1 MTGGNIILMARRR
14 AKLTQRELAQR
25 VGCQQATIAR
35 WECGDRLA
43 SYEDVQNA
51 AAACGL
57 ALDVHL
63 AHADRSWWSQIATQ
77 LDREPVQRVRGLTP
91 PGGFDAV
98 PVLQVLTDTRLPA
111 IVIGEVAG
119 ALHGWPLVLGRDAV
133 EICTKAGGS
142 GLGAVIAH
150 LKAREIAESAYELP
164 SGGRLIV
171 TEVPSGTSGFSNLVR
186 GAERVEVDG
195 GVVRVASLL
204 DLLRIADASSDP
216 DARRHALAYGAVL
229 DVLCSQR
236 QGRSDHELSS
246 EERVE
251 AWLSHQTPVT

>member
-1 MTGGNIILMARRR
+1 MTGGNLILMARRR

-77 LDREPVQRVRGLTP
+77 LSREPVQRVLGLTP

-98 PVLQVLTDTRLPA
+98 PVLQVLADTHLPA

-119 ALHGWPLVLGRDAV
+119 ALHGWPLVLGGDAV

-142 GLGAVIAH
+142 GMGAVIAH
-150 LKAREIAESAYELP
+150 LKAREIAESAY
-164 SGGRLIV
+164 S
-171 TEVPSGTSGFSNLVR
+171 
-186 GAERVEVDG
+186 AERVEVDG
-195 GVVRVASLL
+195 GAVRVASLL
-204 DLLRIADASSDP
+204 DLLRIADASLDP

-229 DVLCSQR
+229 DVLYAQR
-236 QGRSDHELSS
+236 QARSDHELSS